1 MKKNDSRVSRR
12 TLLGWSMVGMGSL
25 GAVAASALDRNWFT
39 RDARGERS
47 WWDRQAGRLDGA
59 GLNEWSRHI
68 GSVFELQT
76 ETGVSGFMLL
86 AVMPLDDRGQRPE
99 ELARDRAFI
108 ASFEGIGAANGDR
121 TYTARHATGTLDIFF
136 GAPLQSGGRTTLSAV
151 FN

>member
-25 GAVAASALDRNWFT
+25 GAVAASALNRNWFT
-39 RDARGERS
+39 RDARGAAS
-47 WWDRQAGRLDGA
+47 WWDRQNGSLDRAGM
-59 GLNEWSRHI
+59 NEWSRHI

-76 ETGVSGFMLL
+76 EMGASGFKLL
-86 AVMPLDDRGQRPE
+86 AVVPLDERGQRPE

-108 ASFEGIGAANGDR
+108 ARFEGTERAVGDR

-136 GAPLQSGGRTTLSAV
+136 GAPLQSGERTTLSAV

>member
-25 GAVAASALDRNWFT
+25 GAVAASALNRNWFT
-39 RDARGERS
+39 RDARGAAS
-47 WWDRQAGRLDGA
+47 WWDRQ
-59 GLNEWSRHI
+59 N
-68 GSVFELQT
+68 GS
-76 ETGVSGFMLL
+76 LL
-86 AVMPLDDRGQRPE
+86 AVVPLDERGQRPE

-108 ASFEGIGAANGDR
+108 ARFEGTERAVGDR

-136 GAPLQSGGRTTLSAV
+136 GAPLQSGERTTLSAV